1 MAATVLGMGTVLS
14 TQDRIGEFLCPVEDD
29 VAGGVVE
36 CAVPDSVHYGL
47 QSARHCDRVKRA
59 LKEDV
64 LPSASLA

>member
-36 CAVPDSVHYGL
+36 CAVPDSV
-47 QSARHCDRVKRA
+47 QKQIAREQRFRKQRVRTQQ
-59 LKEDV
+59 V
-64 LPSASLA
+64 RMQ